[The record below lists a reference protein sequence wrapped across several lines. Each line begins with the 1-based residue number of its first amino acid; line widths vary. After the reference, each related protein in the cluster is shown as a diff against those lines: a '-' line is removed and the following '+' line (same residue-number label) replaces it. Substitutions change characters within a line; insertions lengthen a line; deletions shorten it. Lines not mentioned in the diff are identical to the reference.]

1 MSSEPAR
8 RALLAAAW
16 IALALTAAN
25 FAQAAANTAPSR
37 QDAPV
42 AHVADQAMRV
52 PTPDGDGDGTLP
64 LYADRNIDG
73 AEPDVTRVFII
84 VHGTLRNADQYFAT
98 GQQVLAAAGADA
110 TRSMIV
116 APQFLTTRDLRAF
129 QMPASTLAWS
139 EAGWKEGAPA
149 RRPAS
154 ISSFTALDALL
165 EHFDDRRR
173 YPALSM
179 VTVIGHSAGAQ
190 VVQRYAVAGR
200 AEETLARDGIRVR
213 YVVANPSS
221 YLYFDDA
228 RPVSRGVFQHVD
240 TQACP
245 RAVEWKYGLVDPP
258 AYVAAQDATDIEAR
272 YAKRDVV
279 YLLGMD
285 DVDPRTHFIDR
296 SCAAMAQGPFR
307 LARGLGYFDYLQSR
321 YPVGLTQRVV
331 EVPGVGHDARRML
344 TSDCGMAVLFDGRMP
359 SSCPAESETPSR

>member
-1 MSSEPAR
+1 MFSEPAR
-8 RALLAAAW
+8 RSLLAAAW

-25 FAQAAANTAPSR
+25 CAQAGANTASSR
-37 QDAPV
+37 QNAPV

-52 PTPDGDGDGTLP
+52 VTPDGDGTLP
-64 LYADRNIDG
+64 LYADRDIDA

-84 VHGTLRNADQYFAT
+84 VHGTLRNADKYFAT
-98 GQQVLAAAGADA
+98 GQQVHAAAGADA

-129 QMPASTLAWS
+129 PMPDSTLAWS

-154 ISSFTALDALL
+154 VSSFAALDALL
-165 EHFDDRRR
+165 EHFDDRQR
-173 YPALSM
+173 YPALSS

-200 AEETLARDGIRVR
+200 AEEALARDGIRVR

-221 YLYFDDA
+221 YLYFDDE
-228 RPVSRGVFQHVD
+228 RPVSRGVFEHVD
-240 TQACP
+240 MQACP
-245 RAVEWKYGLVDPP
+245 RAVEWKYGMVDPP
-258 AYVAAQDATDIEAR
+258 AYVASQDAAQIEAR

-279 YLLGMD
+279 YLLGME

-307 LARGLGYFDYLQSR
+307 LARGLAYFDYLQSR
-321 YPVGLTQRVV
+321 YPVGLNQRVV
-331 EVPGVGHDARRML
+331 EVPGAGHDAQRML

-359 SSCPAESETPSR
+359 SSCAGESEMPSR